1 MPTKKSGSSE
11 KKPVRVSAELLA
23 EVEKIAI
30 EESTRTGQLLTLSEM
45 LEKLLTCG
53 VESWRRDQ

>member
-1 MPTKKSGSSE
+1 MPTKKSGSGE

-30 EESTRTGQLLTLSEM
+30 EESAKTGQLLTLSET
-45 LEKLLTCG
+45 LEKLLNCG
-53 VESWRRDQ
+53 IKCWRRDN